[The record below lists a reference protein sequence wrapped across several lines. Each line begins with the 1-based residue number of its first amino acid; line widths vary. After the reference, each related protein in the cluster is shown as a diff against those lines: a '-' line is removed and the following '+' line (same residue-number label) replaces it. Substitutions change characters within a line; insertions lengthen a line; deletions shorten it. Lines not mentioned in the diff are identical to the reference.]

1 MTDDHNIIDS
11 EGEVDQKVKNRIL
24 KSRDRVDEAER
35 EIFVKAATNPQVRL
49 SDAESTA
56 TWGVVV
62 KQYLRNVEPILRA
75 DEIEDSDYFYK
86 QIDLGHVRLVP
97 GETNGRDFS
106 VVDHDELSDK
116 EIREILRLPFDATIP
131 KPETKPINGLK
142 TVIEMPPV
150 VTEEWQVKVS
160 SGIKADYETVTAAQA
175 VPKQVY
181 TDAVRRTDEF
191 LQGAGVGIDISPEQV
206 PDYGFEEVGIDE
218 PS

>member
-1 MTDDHNIIDS
+1 MTDEHNIIDN
-11 EGEVDQKVKNRIL
+11 EGEVDQKIKNRIL

-35 EIFVKAATNPQVRL
+35 EIFVKAATDPQVRL
-49 SDAESTA
+49 SDAESAA

-75 DEIEDSDYFYK
+75 DEIDDSEYFYK
-86 QIDLGHVRLVP
+86 HIELGEVKLVP
-97 GETNGRDFS
+97 GETDGRDYS
-106 VVDHDELSDK
+106 IVDHDDLSKK
-116 EIREILRLPFDATIP
+116 EMREVLRLPFDATIP
-131 KPETKPINGLK
+131 DPETKTINGLR

-150 VTEEWQVKVS
+150 VTEEWRVKVS
-160 SGIKADYETVTAAQA
+160 SGIHADYETVTAIKSI
-175 VPKQVY
+175 PKQVY

-218 PS
+218 